1 MRSDKSR
8 LRKADSGSPIV
19 AVMQPAQ
26 SLLADHLT
34 IPQRTRSASR
44 CLLFQP
50 EVRSVFVI
58 VRAVIGDK
66 APQMSFVQGDYVV
79 QQLTPAAAN
88 PAFGDSILPGRPIE
102 VRTGVIFSERI
113 ALGTSNPY
121 FAS

>member
-1 MRSDKSR
+1 VRSDKSR

-66 APQMSFVQGDYVV
+66 APQMSFRVITWSSNSRRQLPTQRSATPFCQG
-79 QQLTPAAAN
+79 L
-88 PAFGDSILPGRPIE
+88 PIE
-102 VRTGVIFSERI
+102 VCTGVIFSERI